1 MPERLTID
9 ELAGRVGMTARNIRA
24 HQSRGLL
31 PPPDLEGR
39 TGFYGSEHVARL
51 KLIKDMQGAG
61 FNLAA
66 IKKLVQAAPVG
77 SAQEVLE
84 FERTLLRPWGS
95 ENPRVFE
102 AAELANLFGPVDAR
116 VLQRAVELGVLVD
129 NGDGRFV
136 APSPSL
142 LRAGAD
148 LVALGVPLGSVVE
161 VLDVLVT
168 QSHKISTSFVN
179 LFIENVWKPFESRGR
194 PEEDWPRIREAVEE
208 LRPLATDALL
218 VVFRR
223 QMTTAVEEAFGR
235 ELEQQ
240 DAGESEAS

>member
-31 PPPDLEGR
+31 PPPDLQGR
-39 TGFYGSEHVARL
+39 TGFYGAEHVARL

-77 SAQEVLE
+77 SALDVLE

-95 ENPRVFE
+95 EEPRVFE
-102 AAELANLFGPVDAR
+102 RAELAELFGAVEPGVIEK
-116 VLQRAVELGVLVD
+116 AVELGVLVD
-129 NGDGRFV
+129 NDDGGFV

-148 LVALGVPLGSVVE
+148 LVALGVPLDSVVD
-161 VLDVLVT
+161 VLDVLVA
-168 QSHKISTSFVN
+168 QSRKISMSFVS
-179 LFIENVWKPFESRGR
+179 LFIENVWKSFENRGR
-194 PEEDWPRIREAVEE
+194 PEEEWPRIREAVED

-218 VVFRR
+218 VVFRG
-223 QMTTAVEEAFGR
+223 QMTTAIEEAFGR
-235 ELEQQ
+235 ELAQQ
-240 DAGESEAS
+240 DSEPRAG

>member
-1 MPERLTID
+1 MSERLTID

-31 PPPDLEGR
+31 PPPELEGR
-39 TGFYGSEHVARL
+39 TGFYGGEHVARL
-51 KLIKDMQGAG
+51 RLIKDMQGAG

-66 IKKLVQAAPVG
+66 IKKLVQGAPAG

-95 ENPRVFE
+95 EAPRLFDGG
-102 AAELANLFGPVDAR
+102 ELADLFGPVEPR
-116 VLQRAVELGVLVD
+116 VLERAIQLGVLVD
-129 NGDGRFV
+129 NGDGRFE

-148 LVALGVPLGSVVE
+148 LVALGVPLESVIE
-161 VLDVLVT
+161 VLEVLVA
-168 QSHKISTSFVN
+168 QSRKISTSFVN
-179 LFIENVWKPFESRGR
+179 LFIENVWKTFEKRGR
-194 PEEDWPRIREAVEE
+194 PEEEWLRIREAVEE

-223 QMTTAVEEAFGR
+223 EMTAAIEEAFGR
-235 ELEQQ
+235 ELAQQ
-240 DAGESEAS
+240 DGEPRAG